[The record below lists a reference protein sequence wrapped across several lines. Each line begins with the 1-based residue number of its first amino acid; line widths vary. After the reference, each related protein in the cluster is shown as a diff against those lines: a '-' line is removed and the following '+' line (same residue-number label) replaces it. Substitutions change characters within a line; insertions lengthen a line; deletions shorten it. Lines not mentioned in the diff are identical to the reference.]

1 MALFIARQAGRDSA
15 RAAAPRRKVT
25 AKQKLK
31 TPLQAGVLIE
41 IFHLLTAP
49 MRHFAGDG
57 LGRYLVALKMN
68 LDWDQSRV

>member
-1 MALFIARQAGRDSA
+1 LFIKWAGERARDRGVGREI
-15 RAAAPRRKVT
+15 P

-41 IFHLLTAP
+41 IFHLLTAQ

-57 LGRYLVALKMN
+57 LGGYLVALKMN